1 VGQVERAN
9 LLAVF
14 VPVNVG
20 EYSARHVNSVLAKKL
35 KRLD

>member
-1 VGQVERAN
+1 

-20 EYSARHVNSVLAKKL
+20 EYSACHVNPVLATNL
-35 KRLD
+35 KPLS